1 MQTFF
6 IGLVLMIVLPWSIF
20 ACRGCHAQMESMR
33 AELEIERSAYEKD
46 ADRRREAVRAE
57 LADEEFCS
65 EAIDRQR
72 RDSVI
77 RELDTRKAA
86 QAAEISRL
94 QKAIELRTADRE
106 FRRVVN
112 GKLSAE
118 YKEYQMIGSDLS
130 FARNLLAEAA
140 EIAAKAGKATPDD
153 FRSTSAKV
161 KKAQSDLEQIGRDI
175 LEAAALLQIEEKQ
188 FSP

>member
-6 IGLVLMIVLPWSIF
+6 IGLVLIIVLPWSIF

-33 AELEIERSAYEKD
+33 DELEIEKSAYEKD
-46 ADRRREAVRAE
+46 ADRRREEVRAE
-57 LADEEFCS
+57 LAEDELRFQAEDS
-65 EAIDRQR
+65 LR
-72 RDSVI
+72 RNSVVH
-77 RELDTRKAA
+77 ELDTKKAA
-86 QAAEISRL
+86 QAAEIARL

-112 GKLSAE
+112 GKLSTE
-118 YKEYQMIGSDLS
+118 YKEYQMIGSDIS
-130 FARNLLAEAA
+130 SARNLLNDAA
-140 EIAAKAGKATPDD
+140 EIAAKAGRTTSDD

-161 KKAQSDLEQIGRDI
+161 EKAQADLERIGRDI
-175 LEAAALLQIEEKQ
+175 LESAALLQIEEKQ

>member
-1 MQTFF
+1 MSTFF

-57 LADEEFCS
+57 LASEEQGA
-65 EAIDRQR
+65 EANDKRH
-72 RDSVI
+72 RDSVV

-86 QAAEISRL
+86 QAAEIARL

-112 GKLSAE
+112 GKLMTE
-118 YKEYQMIGSDLS
+118 YKEYQMIGSDIS
-130 FARNLLAEAA
+130 SARNRLNDAA
-140 EIAAKAGKATPDD
+140 EIAAKAGKPTPED
-153 FRSTSAKV
+153 FRSTSAKLE
-161 KKAQSDLEQIGRDI
+161 KAQSDLDRLGRDI